1 MKKIMA
7 VALSVVLLTSSAFIV
22 LCNQSDADPANPVY
36 QYAYD
41 GYTLTQTDCVVD
53 EGNSIATVSY
63 SIVGENY
70 SGTYT
75 IVFPVSD
82 GKYTFKASNVTG
94 TNPRVVMI
102 PPVIKYGDTTYT
114 FGSIAATANEN
125 SIGSIEKLYIFSNGA
140 NITLAANSFQYAV
153 NLTNLTIEGNVTAQ
167 NRPLRDCS
175 NVRDICIDGIYHS
188 TGTKLITGIDTNETI
203 LLAVKTSNESNITNI
218 VEGTVGGII
227 LQLLPGSQKAKS
239 IDFNN
244 VLEVKVCA
252 NDWQEGVTVNDLVV
266 EPSET
271 TIKNAANGLSISRYS
286 DESGQ
291 PSFNIAIA
299 QGQSGVA
306 VDKGTATENETV
318 TITLSPEQGKQ
329 VASVS
334 VLKDNNDA
342 VQATV
347 NPQNANQY
355 TFTMP
360 ASNVTVSATFEDIPP
375 ATYNVVVDQNLT
387 GIAVDKGIATENETV
402 TITLSPEQGKQVA
415 SVSVLKDNNDAVQA
429 TVNPQ
434 NANQYTFTMPASNVT
449 VSATFEDVPSVSVTP
464 SVSTLSKGDTTVITV
479 SAVNLKNVKSMNF
492 VITYDSEKFTLKSP
506 EYATLLENAALAGD
520 LTQGQYVVAF
530 STSQNISGDLL
541 TFQLEAKSDAA
552 LGDSLVR
559 CTVQLN
565 GRADGNGGNIVEA
578 TYSAESTITI
588 GNILGDLDSDGDVD
602 EDDAVYL
609 LLHTF
614 RASEY
619 VIPGGQSVDYDGDGD
634 VDSDDAIWLKNHVTD
649 PTHYPL
655 TGGA

>member
-1 MKKIMA
+1 MKKMMA
-7 VALSVVLLTSSAFIV
+7 VALSVVLLTSSTFIV
-22 LCNQSDADPANPVY
+22 LCNQADADPTNSAY
-36 QYAYD
+36 QFSYD
-41 GYTLTQTDCVVD
+41 GYTLTQTGCDVD
-53 EGNSIATVSY
+53 EGNSTATVSY

-70 SGTYT
+70 SGSYSIAYTYA
-75 IVFPVSD
+75 D
-82 GKYTFKASNVTG
+82 GKYTFVASNVTG
-94 TNPRVVMI
+94 ANPEIVMV
-102 PPVIKYGDTTYT
+102 PPVVRAEGADLTINGVAASVEG
-114 FGSIAATANEN
+114 GSIA
-125 SIGSIEKLYIFSNGA
+125 SIAQLYIISNGA
-140 NITLAANSFQYAV
+140 SFNIDTGAFRYATQ
-153 NLTNLTIEGNVTAQ
+153 LTKLVVSGDHITAGN
-167 NRPLRDCS
+167 RILRDCS
-175 NVRDICIDGIYHS
+175 AVREVYIDGYLS
-188 TGTKLITGIDTNETI
+188 MGSKLITGLNTDERVTLSTKVDQSSTI
-203 LLAVKTSNESNITNI
+203 QIIAESTF
-218 VEGTVGGII
+218 GGVT
-227 LQLLPGSQKAKS
+227 LKLLPGSSKAGS
-239 IDFNN
+239 INFIGVDE
-244 VLEVKVCA
+244 VLVCEDDWA
-252 NDWQEGVTVNDLVV
+252 NDVTVNDL
-266 EPSET
+266 SEALS
-271 TIKNAANGLSISRYS
+271 NNANGLSVTRYS
-286 DESGQ
+286 SGATQ
-291 PSFNIAIA
+291 SSFDVAIA

-306 VDKGTATENETV
+306 VDKSTATENETV

-375 ATYNVVVDQNLT
+375 ATYNVVVDQHLT
-387 GIAVDKGIATENETV
+387 GIAVDKSTATENETV
-402 TITLSPEQGKQVA
+402 TISLSPEQGKQVA

-449 VSATFEDVPSVSVTP
+449 VSAIFEDVPSVSVTP
-464 SVSTLSKGDTTVITV
+464 SVSTLSKGDTTVITI
-479 SAVNLKNVKSMNF
+479 SAVNLKSVKSMNF
-492 VITYDSEKFTLKSP
+492 VITYDSEKFVLKSP
-506 EYATLLENAALAGD
+506 EYATLLENATLAGD

-530 STSQNISGDLL
+530 STGQNISGNLL

-565 GRADGNGGNIVEA
+565 GRADGNGGNIFEA
-578 TYSAESTITI
+578 VYSAESTITI

-602 EDDAVYL
+602 VDDAIYL

-619 VIPGGQSVDYDGDGD
+619 AIPGGQSVDYDGDGD
-634 VDSDDAIWLKNHVTD
+634 VDSDDAIWLKNYVTD
-649 PTHYPL
+649 PSHYPL